1 VPTINPRVLFESGR
15 SADFPGPMQDYLHAA
30 QREWET
36 GEAYG
41 GDSHGGE
48 RDHGGPVPYIMHLES
63 VMREAGGWV
72 GGPAKIVEPVDHPW
86 GKWYQV
92 YDGHHRLV
100 AAYMLGLEE
109 IPYIQEG
116 GQSCA

>member
-1 VPTINPRVLFESGR
+1 MPTINPRVLFESGR

-36 GEAYG
+36 GEVYG

-48 RDHGGPVPYIMHLES
+48 RDHGGPMPYIMHLES
-63 VMREAGGWV
+63 AMREAGGWV
-72 GGPAKIVEPVDHPW
+72 GGPAKVVEPDKLPGGEW
-86 GKWYQV
+86 WRV

-109 IPYIQEG
+109 IPYL
-116 GQSCA
+116 